1 VRPKAITCALQN
13 RSADLHHYCSVNL
26 LKVLPLSAQMEAIV
40 DFWYFS
46 HASTRAGFE
55 FFAGVSPNQVYFG

>member
-26 LKVLPLSAQMEAIV
+26 LKVLPLSAQMEAAIV
-40 DFWYFS
+40 DFWYFTRT
-46 HASTRAGFE
+46 STYAGF
-55 FFAGVSPNQVYFG
+55 F